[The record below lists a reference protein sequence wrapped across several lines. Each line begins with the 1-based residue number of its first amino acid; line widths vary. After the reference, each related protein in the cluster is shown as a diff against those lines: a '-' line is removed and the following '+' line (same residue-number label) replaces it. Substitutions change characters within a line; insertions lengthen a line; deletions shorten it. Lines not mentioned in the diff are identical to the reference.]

1 MSETEM
7 LREMEDLKAT
17 VARLE
22 AELASRAELQA
33 STIHD
38 QYADYRLL
46 RAMATI
52 WIQQQ
57 ENPLRT
63 ADELRKRAA
72 EWQGTM
78 GDETRILLETALAQI
93 ELAAEVVRPG
103 AG

>member
-1 MSETEM
+1 MIEDD
-7 LREMEDLKAT
+7 LRREIGELKAEI
-17 VARLE
+17 ARLE
-22 AELASRAELQA
+22 ADRMERHQLQA
-33 STIHD
+33 EAIRD

-72 EWQGTM
+72 EWQGDM
-78 GDETRILLETALAQI
+78 GDETRVLLETTLAQI
-93 ELAAEVVRPG
+93 ELAAEVIRPG